1 MKINKYSGSFVKN
14 LKFMYLNACIPT
26 ALLPSLSTYQIF
38 KKPNGSLSFS
48 LFTNP
53 RAEVSLSLSLSL
65 PENTNPLFST
75 LPISTSSSRSF
86 DHSLRV
92 SISSSNDLNLSQ
104 HSFYSPFSS
113 LRSKS
118 HTTDF
123 SLLLL
128 DLRN

>member
-1 MKINKYSGSFVKN
+1 MKTSKYSGSFVKN
-14 LKFMYLNACIPT
+14 SKFMYLNAHIPT
-26 ALLPSLSTYQIF
+26 ALLPSHSTYQIC
-38 KKPNGSLSFS
+38 KSPTALSHSLSLQIPEQS
-48 LFTNP
+48 
-53 RAEVSLSLSLSL
+53 SLSLS
-65 PENTNPLFST
+65 ETTNPLFST
-75 LPISTSSSRSF
+75 LPISSSSSRPF

-92 SISSSNDLNLSQ
+92 SISSSNGLNLSQ
-104 HSFYSPFSS
+104 HSLCSPFSS